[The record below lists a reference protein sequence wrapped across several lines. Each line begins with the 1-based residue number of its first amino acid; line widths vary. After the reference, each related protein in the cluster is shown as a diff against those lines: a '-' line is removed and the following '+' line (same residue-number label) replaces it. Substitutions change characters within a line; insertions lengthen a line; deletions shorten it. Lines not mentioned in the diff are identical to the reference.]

1 MKFLTGIILAFL
13 FSYFSLLIH
22 DLPFSPFRI
31 DNLQIIEPILIAI
44 ILGMVAGNFLRKYK
58 ILEQGIDF
66 SANYILQAAIILL
79 GVKLN
84 FSHLEN
90 LSLTN
95 ILIIISSVIF
105 AFFLTKFL
113 AKKLNINN
121 QIATL
126 TAFGIAI
133 CGSSAIAVAGKTL
146 KSSKNNIT
154 TSITIITLLG
164 SVALFLYPLL
174 AKLLELNNHEFGVIA
189 GTTIHSVPQSIAAGM
204 IFSQASGESATIV
217 KLSRIL
223 LLLPMIMILR
233 FIEHK
238 KQALDTN
245 IFIKINRFLPSFII
259 LFLVTSII
267 ANLGFF
273 DMNLG
278 PKFNLSVKDLLAKLS
293 SFFLLTAIFAIGFN
307 SNFSNLFKI
316 SKKLLILG
324 SISSLALL
332 VFTYSLV
339 ILI

>member
-22 DLPFSPFRI
+22 DLPFAPFRI

-44 ILGMVAGNFLRKYK
+44 ILGMVAGHYLRKYK
-58 ILEQGIDF
+58 IFEQGIDF
-66 SANYILQAAIILL
+66 SANYILQLAIILL

-84 FSHLEN
+84 LSHLAS
-90 LSLTN
+90 LSFVN
-95 ILIIISSVIF
+95 IFIIISSAIF
-105 AFFLTKFL
+105 AFFFTKFL

-146 KSSKNNIT
+146 KASKNNIA

-174 AKLLELNNHEFGVIA
+174 AKLLELNNQEFGVIA
-189 GTTIHSVPQSIAAGM
+189 GTSIHSVPQSIAAGM
-204 IFSQASGESATIV
+204 IFSQASGETATII

-238 KQALDTN
+238 KQLSNTN

-259 LFLVTSII
+259 LFILACIFS
-267 ANLGFF
+267 NLGFF
-273 DMNLG
+273 DLNLS
-278 PKFNLSVKDLLAKLS
+278 PKFDLSVKDLLVKLS
-293 SFFLLTAIFAIGFN
+293 SFFLLTSMFAIGFN
-307 SNFSNLFKI
+307 SNFKHLFQI
-316 SKKLLILG
+316 SKKLIVLG
-324 SISSLALL
+324 SISSLLL
-332 VFTYSLV
+332 LIFTYSLV
-339 ILI
+339 ILL